1 MIDPKTKFKLFKQSK
16 NFCAVPWTNFEV
28 YSNGKVETCGRGR
41 TTLGNLHE
49 ESIESILKGEVIT
62 QLRKDM
68 LNDIPNKNC
77 VACQTQS
84 KDDDG
89 YYFLKDHYNSK
100 IMFEDVDYSDPHNF
114 DLRFIDLHWS
124 NVCNLRCVMCNPDQS
139 SLIAKDENVDV
150 NLVDPESIKTITN
163 LILQKQ
169 DNIKEIYLSGGEP
182 FYIPQNVTLFSQLE
196 NKDIPIR
203 INTNMH
209 WHKNNKLYKILQTF
223 NNVQLTMSADAIHE
237 KFEYIRTGANWKT
250 FIDNFLYV
258 QENTDFELRVNMIF
272 SIINAIDVADNI
284 SYWYHGKDIKD
295 LTLNLL
301 YHPDELVSYNYPA
314 DKKQNIV
321 DKLLEVRKT
330 IPEHEL
336 NLRSQ
341 INYCV
346 DEILQPNKLQYESC
360 LDKITT
366 KSLKPWR
373 EVFTDL

>member
-1 MIDPKTKFKLFKQSK
+1 
-16 NFCAVPWTNFEV
+16 
-28 YSNGKVETCGRGR
+28 
-41 TTLGNLHE
+41 
-49 ESIESILKGEVIT
+49 
-62 QLRKDM
+62 M
-68 LNDIPNKNC
+68 LNDIPNDNC

-84 KDDDG
+84 YENEG
-89 YYFLKDHYNSK
+89 YHFLKDHYNSK

-150 NLVDPESIKTITN
+150 NLVNPESIKTITN
-163 LILQKQ
+163 LILNKQ

-182 FYIPQNVTLFSQLE
+182 FYIPQNITLFEKLE
-196 NKDIPIR
+196 NKDVPVR

-209 WHKNNKLYKILQTF
+209 WHKNNKLFKVLQSF
-223 NNVQLTMSADAIHE
+223 NNVQLTMSADATHE
-237 KFEYIRTGANWKT
+237 KFEYIRTGASWKT

-258 QENTDFELRVNMIF
+258 QSNTNFDIRVNMIF
-272 SIINAIDVADNI
+272 SVINAIDVPDNI
-284 SYWYHGKDIKD
+284 SYWYHGKNIKD

-301 YHPDELVSYNYPA
+301 SHPEELVSCNYPKN
-314 DKKQNIV
+314 KKQNVI
-321 DKLLEVRKT
+321 DKLIDVRKT

-336 NLRSQ
+336 NLRSE

-346 DEILQPNKLQYESC
+346 EDISQPNKMQYGPC
-360 LDKITT
+360 LDSVT
-366 KSLKPWR
+366 KKSKKPWR

>member
-1 MIDPKTKFKLFKQSK
+1 MILNDYHLSDIL
-16 NFCAVPWTNFEV
+16 NFCI
-28 YSNGKVETCGRGR
+28 
-41 TTLGNLHE
+41 GNLHE
-49 ESIESILKGEVIT
+49 ESIESILKGKVIT

-209 WHKNNKLYKILQTF
+209 WHKNNKLYK
-223 NNVQLTMSADAIHE
+223 
-237 KFEYIRTGANWKT
+237 
-250 FIDNFLYV
+250 
-258 QENTDFELRVNMIF
+258 
-272 SIINAIDVADNI
+272 
-284 SYWYHGKDIKD
+284 
-295 LTLNLL
+295 
-301 YHPDELVSYNYPA
+301 
-314 DKKQNIV
+314 
-321 DKLLEVRKT
+321 T
-330 IPEHEL
+330 IQ
-336 NLRSQ
+336 S
-341 INYCV
+341 
-346 DEILQPNKLQYESC
+346 NK
-360 LDKITT
+360 
-366 KSLKPWR
+366 
-373 EVFTDL
+373 